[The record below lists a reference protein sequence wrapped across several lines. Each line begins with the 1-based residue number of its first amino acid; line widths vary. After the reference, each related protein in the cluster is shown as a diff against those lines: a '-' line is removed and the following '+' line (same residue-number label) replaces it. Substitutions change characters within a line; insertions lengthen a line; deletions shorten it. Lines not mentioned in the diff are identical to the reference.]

1 MSADRDQTDSDLVSR
16 QNSGTGVRHA
26 ARYGEWVCV
35 AVAID
40 QRRSGRQSTPMDDF
54 VVPRR
59 CEINFLAFHFKRIC
73 QSSRV
78 CRTRYRLPIS
88 LSGRAHPL

>member
-1 MSADRDQTDSDLVSR
+1 
-16 QNSGTGVRHA
+16 
-26 ARYGEWVCV
+26 
-35 AVAID
+35 
-40 QRRSGRQSTPMDDF
+40 MDDF
-54 VVPRR
+54 VVPLG